1 MEVVEIINWL
11 KNFSVILN
19 DFLMGLGIWAPI
31 LSSILIVLEG
41 IFAFLP
47 LVVFVTINII
57 TLGAFFGGVLSWV
70 LTTAGSFLAF
80 YLCRIGLSNFF
91 QKKISK
97 GKISKFMT
105 KIDNLKFKQ
114 LVLIIAIPFAPSF
127 FINVGAGLSKISIK
141 KYFYALLIG
150 KVFVILFLGY
160 IGSNVIECL
169 KNPLILIKVVLMVT
183 IAYIIAQVVNKKFDL
198 DERF

>member
-1 MEVVEIINWL
+1 MEFVEIINWL

-57 TLGAFFGGVLSWV
+57 TLGAFFGGILSWI
-70 LTTAGSFLAF
+70 LTTIGSFLAF

-91 QKKISK
+91 QRKISK

-141 KYFYALLIG
+141 KYLYALLIG

-169 KNPLILIKVVLMVT
+169 KNPLVLIKVVMLVV

>member
-1 MEVVEIINWL
+1 MEFVEIINWL

-169 KNPLILIKVVLMVT
+169 KNPLVLIKVVLMVT

>member
-1 MEVVEIINWL
+1 MELVEIINWL
-11 KNFSVILN
+11 KNFSTILN

-31 LSSILIVLEG
+31 FSSILIVLEG

-47 LVVFVTINII
+47 LVVFVTINML
-57 TLGAFFGGVLSWV
+57 TLGALLGGVISWI
-70 LTTAGSFLAF
+70 LTTIGGFLTF

-97 GKISKFMT
+97 GKISKFM
-105 KIDNLKFKQ
+105 KKVDNLKFKQ

-150 KVFVILFLGY
+150 KIFVILFLGY
-160 IGSNVIECL
+160 IGCNIVECL
-169 KNPLILIKVVLMVT
+169 TNPLVLIKVVILVVV
-183 IAYIIAQVVNKKFDL
+183 AYVVAQIVNKKFDL

>member
-1 MEVVEIINWL
+1 MEFVEIINWL

-57 TLGAFFGGVLSWV
+57 TLGAFFGGILSWI
-70 LTTAGSFLAF
+70 LTTIGSFLAF

-91 QKKISK
+91 QRKISK

-127 FINVGAGLSKISIK
+127 FINVGAGVSKISIK
-141 KYFYALLIG
+141 KYLYALLIG

-169 KNPLILIKVVLMVT
+169 KNPLVLIKVVMLVV